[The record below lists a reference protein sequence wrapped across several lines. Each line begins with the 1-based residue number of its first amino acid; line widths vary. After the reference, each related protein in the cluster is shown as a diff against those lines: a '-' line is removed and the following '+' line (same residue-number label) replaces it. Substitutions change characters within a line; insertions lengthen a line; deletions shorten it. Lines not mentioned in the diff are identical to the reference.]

1 MSDCGCEIE
10 IKNKEESRVLIILL
24 SINAIMF
31 FVELTLGII
40 SESTALIADSLDMLA
55 DAIVYGIG
63 LYAVGKSAF
72 AKIKAAHISGIFQ
85 ILLGVI
91 VFFDII
97 RRAILGSEPE
107 SLLMIFVGIA
117 ALIANLICL
126 RLISKHK
133 DGEVHMRASWI
144 FSKNDVI
151 ANLGIIL
158 GGGLVYQL
166 DSRFP
171 DLIIGLAISIIVIR
185 GGIHILKDASNEKQ
199 IQSATKNIRL
209 P

>member
-24 SINAIMF
+24 TINAIMF
-31 FVELTLGII
+31 FVEITLGII

-55 DAIVYGIG
+55 DATVYGIG
-63 LYAVGKSAF
+63 LYAVGRDLLV
-72 AKIKAAHISGIFQ
+72 KIKVAHVSGIFQ
-85 ILLGVI
+85 ILLGITVL
-91 VFFDII
+91 FDIA
-97 RRAILGSEPE
+97 RRTVLGSEPE

-117 ALIANLICL
+117 ALIANIICL

-133 DGEVHMRASWI
+133 DGDIHMRASWI

-158 GGGLVYQL
+158 GGILVYQL

-171 DLIIGLAISIIVIR
+171 DLVIGIAISIIVIR
-185 GGIHILKDASNEKQ
+185 GGIHIIKDARNEKK
-199 IQSATKNIRL
+199 IQPAKST
-209 P
+209 

>member
-24 SINAIMF
+24 TINAIMF
-31 FVELTLGII
+31 FVEITLGII

-55 DAIVYGIG
+55 DATVYGIG
-63 LYAVGKSAF
+63 LYAVGRDALV
-72 AKIKAAHISGIFQ
+72 KIKVAHVSGIFQ
-85 ILLGVI
+85 ILLGITVL
-91 VFFDII
+91 FDIA
-97 RRAILGSEPE
+97 RRTVLGSEPE

-117 ALIANLICL
+117 ALIANIICL

-133 DGEVHMRASWI
+133 DGDIHMRASWI

-158 GGGLVYQL
+158 GGILVYQL

-171 DLIIGLAISIIVIR
+171 DLVIGIAISIIVIR
-185 GGIHILKDASNEKQ
+185 GGIHIIKDARNEKK
-199 IQSATKNIRL
+199 IQPAKST
-209 P
+209 

>member
-1 MSDCGCEIE
+1 MSNCGCEIE

-31 FVELTLGII
+31 IIEITLGII
-40 SESTALIADSLDMLA
+40 SDSTALIADSLDMLA
-55 DAIVYGIG
+55 DATVYGIS
-63 LYAVGKSAF
+63 LYAIGKEAIV
-72 AKIKAAHISGIFQ
+72 KIKVAHISGIFQ
-85 ILLGVI
+85 ILLGVTVI
-91 VFFDII
+91 FDIV
-97 RRAILGSEPE
+97 RRTILGSEPE
-107 SLLMIFVGIA
+107 SLLMIFIGIA
-117 ALIANLICL
+117 ALIANIICL

-133 DGEVHMRASWI
+133 DGDVHMRASWI

-158 GGGLVYQL
+158 GAGLVYQL

-185 GGIHILKDASNEKQ
+185 GGINIIKDANKAK
-199 IQSATKNIRL
+199 SALRV
-209 P
+209 PS